1 MYNLIVANT
10 GTNELVNEYVSDES
24 GEEMVMQDRRRNRF
38 LRQTYLDSIRVI
50 CNNLP
55 VGVIIHVCVVGC
67 K

>member
-1 MYNLIVANT
+1 MYNLIVANI
-10 GTNELVNEYVSDES
+10 GTNELVNEYMSDES
-24 GEEMVMQDRRRNRF
+24 DEEMVMQDWRRNRF

-55 VGVIIHVCVVGC
+55 AGVIIHARIVEC